1 MADGDVVMMMMMTTC
16 KGLMTMMMTM
26 TMIVMVT
33 TCTGLPPGSMI
44 TGVSGGTITD
54 SRTLKGGHKHGD
66 ELLAGLFSILMSFEI

>member
-1 MADGDVVMMMMMTTC
+1 MADGDVVMMIMMTTC
-16 KGLMTMMMTM
+16 KGLMTMMM

-33 TCTGLPPGSMI
+33 TCTGLPPGSII

-66 ELLAGLFSILMSFEI
+66 DLLAGLFSILMSFEI